1 MLLERILAWAERTPN
16 APALI
21 SPAVV
26 VSHRQ
31 LRALVSCAVLELRM
45 QGIKPGDVVGIAIS
59 QTPLHPIVFLAL
71 GWMGALVIQVP
82 PSLRHQYREALLT
95 KFALAALIGERP
107 EPVPAGCRMLH
118 LPGVGA
124 RGDETMDAAGPPAFG
139 ADTPLRLGLTSGT
152 TGMPKAV
159 LQTHARLEDRIDR
172 MHCDVADVPRVM
184 PPALHIHLAINL
196 ALHALMKGG
205 AIVFPR
211 TYASLDMFDAI
222 AGHGVTHLAIPPANL
237 AIMLPELNVH
247 APAFPSVKQIR
258 LVGSTP
264 TRAIVEA
271 VRRKMTPN
279 VYVPYGLAELGV
291 VSMATP
297 AMVIE
302 DPASAGVVE
311 PGVQLE
317 LVDGGEIRVRLA
329 HQPEGYYG
337 PDAGDR
343 TRFRGDGWFHPGDRG
358 RMSPAGKLYLEG
370 RVDHIINAG
379 GRKVSPEYVE
389 SILMEFPGVREAA
402 AFGIGAGAVETRIA
416 VAIVPSGP
424 LDWKALWAFA
434 LERMNVSAPVRYI
447 EVASLP
453 RNTMGKLERDGLSES
468 GLPGAQLR
476 LG

>member
-16 APALI
+16 APAMI

-31 LRALVSCAVLELRM
+31 LRALVACAVVQFRE
-45 QGIKPGDVVGIAIS
+45 QGIRSGDVVGIGIS
-59 QTPLHPIVFLAL
+59 QTPLHPIAFLAL
-71 GWMGALVIQVP
+71 GWIGALVVQVP
-82 PSLRHQYREALLT
+82 PSLRAQYRDQLLT
-95 KFALAALIGERP
+95 KFALGVLIGERP
-107 EPVPAGCRMLH
+107 EPVPAGCRMVH

-124 RGDETMDAAGPPAFG
+124 RGDETMDAAGAPGFG
-139 ADTPLRLGLTSGT
+139 ADTPLRLALTSGT

-159 LQTHARLEDRIDR
+159 VQTHASFEDRMDR
-172 MHCDVADVPRVM
+172 MHCDVADLPRVM
-184 PPALHIHLAINL
+184 PPALHIHLSINL
-196 ALHALMKGG
+196 AMHALSKGG

-211 TYASLDMFDAI
+211 SYSTLDMFDAI

-237 AIMLPELNVH
+237 GLMLPELNVH
-247 APAFPSVKQIR
+247 APAFPSVRQIR

-279 VYVPYGLAELGV
+279 VYVPYGLGELGL

-297 AMVIE
+297 AMLLE
-302 DPASAGVVE
+302 DPTSVGAVE

-317 LVDGGEIRVRLA
+317 FVEGGEIRVKLP

-337 PDAGDR
+337 PDAADR
-343 TRFRGDGWFHPGDRG
+343 TRFRGDGWFYPGDRG
-358 RMSPAGKLYLEG
+358 RMSPEGKLYIEG

-389 SILMEFPGVREAA
+389 VVLMEFPGVREAA
-402 AFGIGAGAVETRIA
+402 AFAVGGGDAETRIA
-416 VAIVPSGP
+416 VAIVPSGA
-424 LDWKALWAFA
+424 LDWDALRVYA
-434 LERMNVSAPVRYI
+434 LQHLQVSAPARYF
-447 EVASLP
+447 EVQSLP
-453 RNTMGKLERDGLSES
+453 RNSMGKLEREGLSEA

>member
-1 MLLERILAWAERTPN
+1 
-16 APALI
+16 
-21 SPAVV
+21 
-26 VSHRQ
+26 
-31 LRALVSCAVLELRM
+31 
-45 QGIKPGDVVGIAIS
+45 
-59 QTPLHPIVFLAL
+59 
-71 GWMGALVIQVP
+71 
-82 PSLRHQYREALLT
+82 
-95 KFALAALIGERP
+95 
-107 EPVPAGCRMLH
+107 
-118 LPGVGA
+118 
-124 RGDETMDAAGPPAFG
+124 
-139 ADTPLRLGLTSGT
+139 
-152 TGMPKAV
+152 
-159 LQTHARLEDRIDR
+159 
-172 MHCDVADVPRVM
+172 VADVPRVM

-211 TYASLDMFDAI
+211 TYATLDMFDAI

-453 RNTMGKLERDGLSES
+453 RNAMGKLERDGLSES